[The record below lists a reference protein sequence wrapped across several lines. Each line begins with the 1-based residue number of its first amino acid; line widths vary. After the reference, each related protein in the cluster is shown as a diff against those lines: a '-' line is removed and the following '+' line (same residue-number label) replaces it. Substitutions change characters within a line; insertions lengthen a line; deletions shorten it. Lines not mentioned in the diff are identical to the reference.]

1 MLVKSTGAVAE
12 QNPDVAVAVAELG
25 EVACH
30 DDVEWLVVPSL
41 SCPTAIERGVNPGV
55 SGIGDPIASTRPE
68 GRASCGR
75 RRRAIVAAEENP
87 QRMLLV
93 VENGHIVHIVRVVG
107 PEFSH
112 GERDRMRPEGFFG
125 PLAFQEF
132 PTPAASQDIQERRRL
147 FERRLAGLFVIAHI
161 DEIEQAAV
169 VERRVMK
176 PAGGEKIMSST
187 TSGFQRGNGFLEPAV
202 LLDIDGDLIV
212 VETGHQTWTVANECY

>member
-1 MLVKSTGAVAE
+1 MSPA
-12 QNPDVAVAVAELG
+12 
-25 EVACH
+25 
-30 DDVEWLVVPSL
+30 L

-55 SGIGDPIASTRPE
+55 SGIGDPIASTKAPK
-68 GRASCGR
+68 GVQVAVDVAVQSS
-75 RRRAIVAAEENP
+75 AAEENP

-132 PTPAASQDIQERRRL
+132 PTPAASQDMQERRRL

-176 PAGGEKIMSST
+176 PAGGEK
-187 TSGFQRGNGFLEPAV
+187 SGVALTHERFRRGNGFLEPAV